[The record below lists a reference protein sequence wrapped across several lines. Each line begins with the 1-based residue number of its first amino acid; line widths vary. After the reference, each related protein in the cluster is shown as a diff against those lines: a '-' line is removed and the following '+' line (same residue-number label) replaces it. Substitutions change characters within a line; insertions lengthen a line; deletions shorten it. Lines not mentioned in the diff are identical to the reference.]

1 MTVTEKVAYIKGLV
15 DGMKF
20 DDSSD
25 QNRIIKAIIDVL
37 DDIAL
42 SISDLEDG
50 YAELSDQIDA
60 VDEDLDALEQD
71 FYEDEDDD
79 DDEDEEYFYEVTCN
93 KCGNKICLDED
104 TLLSGPI
111 HCPNCNE
118 EISFDVVDCDCDCE
132 EGHCN
137 HHHKSEPIEIE
148 VEQPEE

>member
-1 MTVTEKVAYIKGLV
+1 M
-15 DGMKF
+15 
-20 DDSSD
+20 
-25 QNRIIKAIIDVL
+25 
-37 DDIAL
+37 

-111 HCPNCNE
+111 HCPN
-118 EISFDVVDCDCDCE
+118 
-132 EGHCN
+132 
-137 HHHKSEPIEIE
+137 
-148 VEQPEE
+148 